1 MVSYDRKPTRV
12 INGRTG
18 SISSF
23 REEASDGD
31 SDSNIDGATVDGFGE
46 EWTKFHSFDERE
58 LSVAGDQYF
67 DIVTDVMVGRDSQ
80 VLNMGCG
87 SGRWTRYLAPR
98 AGFIEAVDPSRA
110 VLSAQAFLADLENVR
125 LTQAGVD
132 ELPFPN
138 ESFDFVF
145 SLGVL
150 HHIPDTGAAMRRCV
164 EKLKPGGHLLVY
176 LYYDLDNRGRL
187 YRSLFEC
194 AALVRRLVAGLPTRA
209 KHAVCEAI
217 AFTVYVPVVTVVRLL
232 RRIPGLEGRVM
243 RLPLAYYW
251 DQSLR
256 IMRNDA
262 LDLFG
267 TPLEQRFSREEIQSM
282 MIECGLDDIRFS
294 EQAPYWHAV
303 GRKGG

>member
-1 MVSYDRKPTRV
+1 MVSYDRKPTR
-12 INGRTG
+12 IIDGEAG

-23 REEASDGD
+23 REGASN
-31 SDSNIDGATVDGFGE
+31 SNIDQATVDGFGE
-46 EWTKFHSFDERE
+46 EWTKFRSFDERE

-67 DIVTDVMVGRDSQ
+67 DIVTDLMVGADSQ
-80 VLNMGCG
+80 VLDVGCG

-98 AGFIEAVDPSRA
+98 AGFIEAVDPSHA
-110 VLSAQAFLADLENVR
+110 VVSAQGFLADLDNVR

-138 ESFDFVF
+138 DSFDFVF

-164 EKLKPGGHLLVY
+164 EELKPGGYFLVY

-187 YRSLFEC
+187 YRALFEC
-194 AALVRRLVAGLPTRA
+194 TALVRRFVAELPRRA

-217 AFTVYVPVVTVVRLL
+217 AFSVYVPVVTAVRLL
-232 RRIPGLEGRVM
+232 RRIPGLTGLVM

-251 DQSLR
+251 DKVTR
-256 IMRNDA
+256 
-262 LDLFG
+262 
-267 TPLEQRFSREEIQSM
+267 PSR
-282 MIECGLDDIRFS
+282 
-294 EQAPYWHAV
+294 
-303 GRKGG
+303 